1 MARKNGI
8 GKKLKKAV
16 EKAAGVLQITAQ
28 ETKKEKIDLAKL
40 KDISEIKNTAEVP
53 VPEKLID
60 QVIGQENAVEIIK
73 KAAKQRRNILLVGTP
88 GTGKSMIAQA
98 MAELLPA
105 AEMEDTLIIANYD
118 DENNPKVKT
127 VKAGEGR
134 KIIMQERSRN
144 RMAGNNTNIM
154 LMGFTLLSTIIILFF
169 MRKYFESVIVAAMLI
184 GSFVMM
190 AAIIFAMQLGRGR
203 LVEPEGAKLIVDNS
217 EMKKAPFLDGTGSRA
232 GALLGDCR
240 HDPFQSFEGDTEVY
254 CGNKKITLEALW
266 NETERLHPERIEKRE
281 NGHYCAIALPKNRKY
296 FTKGMKSGKIVKSR
310 IYSINMRKYEGRI
323 VEIEAGTK
331 KLKTTP
337 EHEYILEKQ
346 GKEAKRI
353 LKNEKVLGI
362 AK

>member
-16 EKAAGVLQITAQ
+16 EKAAVVLQITAQ
-28 ETKKEKIDLAKL
+28 EKKNEKIDLSKL
-40 KDISEIKNTAEVP
+40 KDISEIGSTADVP

-105 AEMEDTLIIANYD
+105 AELEDTLIIANYD
-118 DENNPKVKT
+118 DDNNPKVKT

-134 KIIMQERSRN
+134 KIIAQERSRN
-144 RMAGNNTNIM
+144 RMAGNNTNMM
-154 LMGFTLLSTIIILFF
+154 LMGFTLLSTIMILFF

-203 LVEPEGAKLIVDNS
+203 FVEPEGAKLIVDNS

-254 CGNKKITLEALW
+254 CGNKKVTLETLW
-266 NETERLHPERIEKRE
+266 NETERTHPERVEKRD
-281 NGHYCAIALPKNRKY
+281 NGYCAIALPKSKKY
-296 FTKGMKSGKIVKSR
+296 FTKGMKAGKIVKSR

-331 KLKTTP
+331 KLKTSP
-337 EHEYILEKQ
+337 EHEYMLEKE